1 MTIFYIVRHGQ
12 TTANAQDLK
21 QGTINTAITYLNAV
35 GEQQAQALQ
44 AAFDISFADRL
55 ICSPLARTQETAAI
69 LNHGRGL
76 PIKTDDR
83 LLEISYGQW
92 DGQQNAKLK
101 VAYPQYFDQ
110 ALQDVLPSYVE
121 VATKGERFEQV
132 VARARD
138 FLTTTAQQ
146 FPTEKIIVVTHGFT
160 VKAMALAVL
169 QPTDPMS
176 IPEPENTSVTKITVE
191 PTLNRAFLTY
201 YNRQVGY

>member
-121 VATKGERFEQV
+121 VATKGERFDQV